1 MTQPAT
7 PLPLSLETS
16 PDERRA
22 QLEQRAAAQEQPT
35 TLAGW
40 RELLGPLP
48 PPEEGED
55 SIDTFEETLNSIRK
69 RSARIPLL

>member
-7 PLPLSLETS
+7 PLPLSPETT
-16 PDERRA
+16 PAERRD
-22 QLEQRAAAQEQPT
+22 QIEQRAAAREQPT

-69 RSARIPLL
+69 RSIGVPSL